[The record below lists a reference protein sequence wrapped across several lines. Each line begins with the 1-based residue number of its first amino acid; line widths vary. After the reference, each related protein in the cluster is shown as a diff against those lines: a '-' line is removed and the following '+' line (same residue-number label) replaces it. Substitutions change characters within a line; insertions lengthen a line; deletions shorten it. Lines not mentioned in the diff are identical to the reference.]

1 MWTAEEAAK
10 RSQYYQHE
18 TAYNFIC
25 DEIRTAVCA
34 GKREYVFPEKMLDSV
49 KDEFKA
55 LGYKVIEKWDYY
67 DGINFSR
74 RTYIKW

>member
-74 RTYIKW
+74 HTYIKW

>member
-18 TAYNFIC
+18 TTYNFIC

-34 GKREYVFPEKMLDSV
+34 GKREYVFPEMMLDSV
-49 KDEFKA
+49 KDEFRA
-55 LGYKVIEKWDYY
+55 LGYTVLKEQEYR
-67 DGINFSR
+67 DGVVSYHTCIM
-74 RTYIKW
+74 W